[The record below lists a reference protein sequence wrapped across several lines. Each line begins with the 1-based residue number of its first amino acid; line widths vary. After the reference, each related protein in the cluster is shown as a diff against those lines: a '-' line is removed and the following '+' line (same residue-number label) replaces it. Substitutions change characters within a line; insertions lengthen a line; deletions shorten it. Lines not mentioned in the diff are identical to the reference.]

1 MKTNLLPRWQTRIY
15 HLTVFAL
22 LFTGFA
28 QMPIFKRYYLADL
41 PGFAWTADYY
51 LNHRIHYVLAA
62 LLLFFMTYVTVAYL
76 GTWRKK
82 YTLSL
87 SGGIQVLFWMGII
100 LTGLIRVSKNQPNIH
115 FSPVTTMWVDW
126 LHIGLVMFLGI
137 FCLLMSLQG
146 RTILTMRHNG

>member
-1 MKTNLLPRWQTRIY
+1 
-15 HLTVFAL
+15 
-22 LFTGFA
+22 
-28 QMPIFKRYYLADL
+28 
-41 PGFAWTADYY
+41 
-51 LNHRIHYVLAA
+51 
-62 LLLFFMTYVTVAYL
+62 
-76 GTWRKK
+76 
-82 YTLSL
+82 
-87 SGGIQVLFWMGII
+87 MGII